1 MRDVAASGGMGRLQK
16 VRRAWLCGQMKT
28 KINNHFIMNS
38 QMVFLHEFLKNPF
51 QVASIIPS
59 SRFLERH
66 IVKLAEARSAQTVVE
81 LGAGIGGTTRAI
93 LGAMAPDAKLLSIE
107 INPRFCALLHR
118 IQDPRLTVHCGGAQ
132 ELRET
137 ISLYGLPAPE
147 VVVSGIPFSV
157 IEPGVGP
164 KIVETI
170 SSVLVSGGRF
180 VAYQISKHVEELSH
194 PLLGPARVEMELL
207 NIPPLRLYRWDK
219 QIAFSES

>member
-1 MRDVAASGGMGRLQK
+1 MRDVAASGGVGRLQK
-16 VRRAWLCGQMKT
+16 VRRAWLCGQIKT

-59 SRFLERH
+59 SRFLEQH

-137 ISLYGLPAPE
+137 ISRYGLPAPE

-164 KIVETI
+164 MIVENI

-180 VAYQISKHVEELSH
+180 VAYQISKHVEELSR

-207 NIPPLRLYRWDK
+207 NIPPLWLYRWDK